1 MPKKL
6 HENKEEQEKA
16 VLVAIKRPGKEGD
29 AIDLHLAELD
39 FLAQTAGAV
48 CLKTFTQG
56 KDKPDPKTYI
66 GSGKIIEIQEYV
78 KAENIDLV
86 IFDDELSPS
95 QIKNIENILTDVK
108 ILDRNNLI
116 LDIFANNAKTA
127 RAKIQVELA
136 QAQYLLPRLSRMWTH
151 LSKQKGGIGMKGP
164 GETEIETDRRVLRD
178 KITKLR
184 ERLKIIEKQDEV
196 SRKSRKGQ
204 FRVALVGY
212 TNVGKS
218 TLMNYIG
225 KADVKAENKLFAT
238 LDATVRK
245 VAIEN
250 PHEPGYFKP
259 ILLSDTVGF
268 IRKLPHSLIESFKS
282 TLAESIEADLL
293 LHVVDISHP
302 EYEDQLNIV
311 NNTLKEIGAGEKPV
325 ILVFN
330 KIDNILKNE
339 ENKSLQDLK
348 KMWIAKENNPSV
360 FVSAQTGENIQELKE
375 KIWDALSERK
385 YY

>member
-1 MPKKL
+1 MLETMKNKL
-6 HENKEEQEKA
+6 FVLLIVLLLCSFFVSSQNKYEREHRIRKSQ
-16 VLVAIKRPGKEGD
+16 
-29 AIDLHLAELD
+29 
-39 FLAQTAGAV
+39 F
-48 CLKTFTQG
+48 
-56 KDKPDPKTYI
+56 PKTALDL
-66 GSGKIIEIQEYV
+66 IESELNNV
-78 KAENIDLV
+78 KRLKFYKETDSTETSFEAKFKKDRLWYSTE
-86 IFDDELSPS
+86 FDDKGLLKD
-95 QIKNIENILTDVK
+95 IK

-184 ERLKIIEKQDEV
+184 DRLKAIEKQDAV

-245 VAIEN
+245 VVIEN

-293 LHVVDISHP
+293 LHVVDISHS

-330 KIDNILKNE
+330 KIDQILNNE
-339 ENKSLQDLK
+339 EGKKLEDLN
-348 KMWIAKENNPSV
+348 KMWIAKANNPAV
-360 FVSAQTGENIQELKE
+360 FVSAHTGENIPELKA
-375 KIWDALSERK
+375 KIWDALSSQK